1 MPTYIYKAKK
11 GPKEVLQGE
20 IEANSQDSAVSKLI
34 ETGLTPVSV
43 VEKGTDRLS
52 VEGGRPAPK
61 TAARKPKTDVGAKS
75 QEIDIFTRQLASLI
89 KAGVPVLRAL
99 SLIVSQTQ
107 HKTLK
112 EVVAELEHQIREGSL
127 LSDSMSGYPRIFNSL
142 YISMIKA
149 GEKGGALEEV
159 LYRLAE
165 YREKEQELKR
175 KIQAAIT
182 YPVFVVVVGAITV
195 FIMLTFFLP
204 KLAGLFESIQKLP
217 LPTRI
222 LMGTSSFMH
231 DNWYWFIMA
240 FVLIWAL
247 LARGKAGSKKKFLID
262 FVTLRLPVMKDFVK
276 NNEIAKFSR
285 TLGLLLKN
293 GISVHES
300 LQLATDTLDN
310 EALKDKLNLAKQEI
324 LNKGS
329 TLSASLKK
337 IDLFPVFAV
346 NMIAVGEEGGH
357 LEESLAEIAN
367 VYEREV
373 EQSMKIM
380 ASLLEPI
387 LILIVGGIVGFIVFA
402 MLLPIFNIGLG
413 VK

>member
-1 MPTYIYKAKK
+1 MPIYIYKAKK
-11 GPKEVLQGE
+11 GPNEIVEGE
-20 IEANSQDSAVSKLI
+20 IEANSQDNAVTKLVDM
-34 ETGLTPVSV
+34 GLSPVGV
-43 VEKGTDRLS
+43 FEKGTP
-52 VEGGRPAPK
+52 VEGERVAPK
-61 TAARKPKTDVGAKS
+61 TGSQRPQPGISARS
-75 QEIDIFTRQLASLI
+75 QDIDIFTRQLASLI

-107 HKTLK
+107 SKTLK
-112 EVVAELEHQIREGSL
+112 EVVAELERQIRGGSL
-127 LSDSMSGYPRIFNSL
+127 LSDSMSRYPRIFNGL

-159 LYRLAE
+159 LYKLAE
-165 YREKEQELKR
+165 YRENEQELRHKV
-175 KIQAAIT
+175 QAAIT
-182 YPVFVVVVGAITV
+182 YPVFVIVVGAITV
-195 FIMLTFFLP
+195 FVMLTFFLP
-204 KLAGLFESIQKLP
+204 KLVGLFESFQQLP

-222 LMGTSSFMH
+222 LMAISSFMH
-231 DNWYWFIMA
+231 DNWYWFIFA
-240 FVLIWAL
+240 FIFIWVL
-247 LARGKAGSKKKFLID
+247 LARSRQGSKKKF
-262 FVTLRLPVMKDFVK
+262 FVDIIKLQLPFIKDFVR
-276 NNEIAKFSR
+276 NSEIAKFAR

-300 LQLATDTLDN
+300 LQLAADTLDN
-310 EALKDKLNLAKQEI
+310 EALKDRLNLAKQEI
-324 LNKGS
+324 IGKGS
-329 TLSASLKK
+329 TLSGSLKK
-337 IDLFPVFAV
+337 IGLFPIFAV

-367 VYEREV
+367 VYERDV

-387 LILIVGGIVGFIVFA
+387 LILIVGGVVGFIVFA